1 MILDEPTNGLD
12 PQGIA
17 DIRQLII
24 QIGKEGKT
32 IILASHLLDEVQ
44 KVCTHFAVLKNG
56 KKLFQGSVED
66 INKGMNEVE
75 IKSED
80 SRILELLKNFN
91 GVKTVIQE
99 GNTYTIKLNDG
110 LSSTDINKYL
120 FENGIV
126 ASHLV
131 TLRKSLEKQFLE
143 ILEES
148 E

>member
-1 MILDEPTNGLD
+1 
-12 PQGIA
+12 
-17 DIRQLII
+17 
-24 QIGKEGKT
+24 
-32 IILASHLLDEVQ
+32 
-44 KVCTHFAVLKNG
+44 
-56 KKLFQGSVED
+56 
-66 INKGMNEVE
+66 
-75 IKSED
+75 
-80 SRILELLKNFN
+80 
-91 GVKTVIQE
+91 VIQE